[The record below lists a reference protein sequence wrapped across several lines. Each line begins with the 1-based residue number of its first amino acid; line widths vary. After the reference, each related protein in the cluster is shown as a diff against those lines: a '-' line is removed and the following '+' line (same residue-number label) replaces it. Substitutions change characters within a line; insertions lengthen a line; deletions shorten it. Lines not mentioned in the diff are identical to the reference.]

1 MKGTIWGRNKEEER
15 NLNMTGTMLS
25 WCQDYKGSDSLSYLQ
40 ANKSA
45 PPPPPSFMDAAEDTR
60 LLCQKQRTLWEF
72 PGGPVVRILGFYC
85 HGLCL
90 IPGQGTETLQASQ
103 CSQKKKKKK
112 AFLVIIQ

>member
-1 MKGTIWGRNKEEER
+1 
-15 NLNMTGTMLS
+15 MTGTMLS

-45 PPPPPSFMDAAEDTR
+45 PPSFMDAAEDTR

-72 PGGPVVRILGFYC
+72 PGGPVVRILGFYF
-85 HGLCL
+85 HGLSL
-90 IPGQGTETLQASQ
+90 IPGQGTEILQASW
-103 CSQKKKKKK
+103 CSQKKKKK